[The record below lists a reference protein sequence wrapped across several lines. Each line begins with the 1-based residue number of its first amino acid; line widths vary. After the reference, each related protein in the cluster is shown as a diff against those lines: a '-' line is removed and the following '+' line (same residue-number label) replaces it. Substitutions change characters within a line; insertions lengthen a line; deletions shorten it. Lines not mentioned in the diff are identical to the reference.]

1 MSTMQQNDLYQVD
14 EPWKMK
20 DEKHSGA
27 FINILITGD
36 AFSGLGIL
44 IFIIRLNKAKYKQGE
59 DKERRELV
67 GSNPPQRNWKG
78 IAIALLV
85 ILVICSLIVT
95 SVILLTPVEDN
106 SLSQKKKITVEDLFS
121 DDFKIHD
128 PEAKWI
134 TEECNTGKR
143 RERNKSCALLL
154 VMEQAGH
161 REGDGL
167 PPPGAWLQERETWHF
182 HGNFTMRRI
191 AFGESKVA
199 RQKKEES
206 LMGVDNE
213 FIYRNQNGTVILRN
227 VETNS
232 STILIEN
239 KKIVSLKA
247 IRYEVS
253 PDREYALFAFDVEPE
268 WKSDAV
274 AGSAVKGSAAG
285 KEQFSLLRGFPPAK
299 CISIHIQHIMSSAKY
314 LMVTSG
320 FNNGEEEIHRAE
332 IRSFPGKR
340 CAGGSVPSRF
350 PSNPRL
356 CSRCSPKIAM
366 LEPEEDGE
374 HITGMLLELSSAPPA
389 ALPGV
394 LQVCKT
400 LHECPTLSPS
410 NFKRSPRSAVSA
422 QNVLEIHGKSVVM
435 WVDILETMDPQN
447 LYPPEVSNAK
457 LQYAGWGPKGQQ
469 LNMLSAT
476 RYLTQPD
483 ECNEALKDQTIFIF
497 ENNIY
502 YCAHVGK
509 QAIRVVS
516 TGKEGVI
523 FNGLSD
529 WLYEVLRPLAATAEP
544 PGWVTVTDHNLPLT
558 SPKRGTENK
567 TRLVLTPE
575 LTLSQ
580 GELVIERVAMV
591 QCLVSFY
598 SSDQRDILVGLGIH
612 QRVVYK
618 PEEILKT
625 HIAHWWSPD
634 GTRLAYATINASR
647 VPTMEIPI
655 YTGILYPTVKTYH
668 YPKAG
673 MENPTISLHVIGL
686 NGPTHDL
693 EMTPPDDQRM
703 RDYYITMVKW
713 ATSTKVAVNWL
724 NRAQNVSILTLCDAT
739 TGVCTKKHED
749 ESDAWLHRQ
758 PNSSNDDLQAITSGD
773 WDVTK
778 ILAYDEKRQKIYFH
792 STEDSPRRR
801 HLYSHPAAIT
811 TSVMKGRAEIFELE
825 VNENVQLAVNDR
837 QMPKVEY
844 MEIKIDDYRLPMQI
858 LKPATF
864 ADTTHYPLLLVVDGT
879 PGSQIVTERF
889 EVTWESVMVSSHNAI
904 VLKFDGR
911 GSGFQGAKLLH
922 EVKRRLGLLEEKDQL
937 EAVRTMLQEHFIDK
951 TRVGV
956 FGKDYGGY
964 LSTYML
970 PAGEDNQ
977 VFTCGAALSP
987 VTDFRLYA
995 SAFSERYLG
1004 LHGVDNRAYEIY
1016 PDQSH
1021 YFSNAA
1027 FEQHLY
1033 QSIVNFFVECF
1044 QTTSW
1049 SHDFFETTT
1058 TTEKPPL
1065 NSVFLL
1071 KGLLE
1076 HSRTLSCSEG
1086 KGSAAGKGS
1095 CKASSLRKEGLLSD
1109 GSIPT
1114 SASP

>member
-1 MSTMQQNDLYQVD
+1 MTTAKEQNASGKQAQQQDQ
-14 EPWKMK
+14 
-20 DEKHSGA
+20 
-27 FINILITGD
+27 
-36 AFSGLGIL
+36 
-44 IFIIRLNKAKYKQGE
+44 
-59 DKERRELV
+59 ELV

-134 TEECNTGKR
+134 T
-143 RERNKSCALLL
+143 
-154 VMEQAGH
+154 
-161 REGDGL
+161 
-167 PPPGAWLQERETWHF
+167 
-182 HGNFTMRRI
+182 
-191 AFGESKVA
+191 
-199 RQKKEES
+199 
-206 LMGVDNE
+206 DNE

-253 PDREYALFAFDVEPE
+253 PDREYALFAFDVEP
-268 WKSDAV
+268 V
-274 AGSAVKGSAAG
+274 Y
-285 KEQFSLLRGFPPAK
+285 
-299 CISIHIQHIMSSAKY
+299 QHSYTAYYVLS
-314 LMVTSG
+314 
-320 FNNGEEEIHRAE
+320 
-332 IRSFPGKR
+332 
-340 CAGGSVPSRF
+340 
-350 PSNPRL
+350 
-356 CSRCSPKIAM
+356 KI
-366 LEPEEDGE
+366 P
-374 HITGMLLELSSAPPA
+374 
-389 ALPGV
+389 
-394 LQVCKT
+394 
-400 LHECPTLSPS
+400 
-410 NFKRSPRSAVSA
+410 
-422 QNVLEIHGKSVVM
+422 HG
-435 WVDILETMDPQN
+435 DPQN

-469 LNMLSAT
+469 L
-476 RYLTQPD
+476 
-483 ECNEALKDQTIFIF
+483 IFIF

-529 WLYEVLRPLAATAEP
+529 WLYE
-544 PGWVTVTDHNLPLT
+544 
-558 SPKRGTENK
+558 
-567 TRLVLTPE
+567 
-575 LTLSQ
+575 
-580 GELVIERVAMV
+580 
-591 QCLVSFY
+591 
-598 SSDQRDILVGLGIH
+598 
-612 QRVVYK
+612 
-618 PEEILKT
+618 EEILKT

-655 YTGILYPTVKTYH
+655 YTGIIYPTVKTYH
-668 YPKAG
+668 YPKVG

-758 PNSSNDDLQAITSGD
+758 NEEPVFSKDGRKFFFVRAIPQGGRGHFYHIAMSSSQPNSSNDDLQAITSGD

-801 HLYSHPAAIT
+801 HLYSASTNGNFNRRCLSCDLIENCTYFSASFSHNLEYFLLTCEGPRVPMVTVHNT
-811 TSVMKGRAEIFELE
+811 TDAQKIFELE
-825 VNENVQLAVNDR
+825 INENVQLAVNDR

-844 MEIKIDDYRLPMQI
+844 KEIKIDDYRLPMQI

-864 ADTTHYPLLLVVDGT
+864 SDTAHYPLLLIVDGT

-970 PAGEDNQ
+970 PAGEENQ

-1004 LHGVDNRAYEIY
+1004 LNGIDNKAYDISKLSHRVSLLKEQTFLIIHATADEKIHFQHTTDLITHLIRAKANYSLQIY

-1044 QTTSW
+1044 QVP
-1049 SHDFFETTT
+1049 D
-1058 TTEKPPL
+1058 KLPL
-1065 NSVFLL
+1065 APL
-1071 KGLLE
+1071 KE
-1076 HSRTLSCSEG
+1076 E
-1086 KGSAAGKGS
+1086 
-1095 CKASSLRKEGLLSD
+1095 ED
-1109 GSIPT
+1109 DD
-1114 SASP
+1114 

>member
-1 MSTMQQNDLYQVD
+1 MTTAKEQNASGKQAQQQDQ
-14 EPWKMK
+14 
-20 DEKHSGA
+20 
-27 FINILITGD
+27 
-36 AFSGLGIL
+36 
-44 IFIIRLNKAKYKQGE
+44 
-59 DKERRELV
+59 ELV

-134 TEECNTGKR
+134 N
-143 RERNKSCALLL
+143 
-154 VMEQAGH
+154 
-161 REGDGL
+161 
-167 PPPGAWLQERETWHF
+167 
-182 HGNFTMRRI
+182 
-191 AFGESKVA
+191 
-199 RQKKEES
+199 
-206 LMGVDNE
+206 DNE

-253 PDREYALFAFDVEPE
+253 PDREYALFAFDVEP
-268 WKSDAV
+268 V
-274 AGSAVKGSAAG
+274 Y
-285 KEQFSLLRGFPPAK
+285 
-299 CISIHIQHIMSSAKY
+299 QHSYTAYYVLS
-314 LMVTSG
+314 
-320 FNNGEEEIHRAE
+320 
-332 IRSFPGKR
+332 
-340 CAGGSVPSRF
+340 
-350 PSNPRL
+350 
-356 CSRCSPKIAM
+356 KI
-366 LEPEEDGE
+366 P
-374 HITGMLLELSSAPPA
+374 
-389 ALPGV
+389 
-394 LQVCKT
+394 
-400 LHECPTLSPS
+400 
-410 NFKRSPRSAVSA
+410 
-422 QNVLEIHGKSVVM
+422 HG
-435 WVDILETMDPQN
+435 DPQN

-469 LNMLSAT
+469 L
-476 RYLTQPD
+476 
-483 ECNEALKDQTIFIF
+483 IFIF

-529 WLYEVLRPLAATAEP
+529 WLYE
-544 PGWVTVTDHNLPLT
+544 
-558 SPKRGTENK
+558 
-567 TRLVLTPE
+567 
-575 LTLSQ
+575 
-580 GELVIERVAMV
+580 
-591 QCLVSFY
+591 
-598 SSDQRDILVGLGIH
+598 
-612 QRVVYK
+612 
-618 PEEILKT
+618 EEILKT

-758 PNSSNDDLQAITSGD
+758 NEEPIFSRDGRKFFFVRAIPQGGRGHFYHIAMSSSQPNSSNDDLQAITSGD

-778 ILAYDEKRQKIYFH
+778 ILAYDERRQKIYFH

-801 HLYSHPAAIT
+801 HLYSASTNGNFNRRCLSCDLIENCTYFSASFSHNLEYFLLTCEGPRVPMVTVHNT
-811 TSVMKGRAEIFELE
+811 TDAQKIFELE

-864 ADTTHYPLLLVVDGT
+864 ADTAHYPLLLVVDGT
-879 PGSQIVTERF
+879 PGSQSVTERF

-977 VFTCGAALSP
+977 VFACGAALSP

-1004 LHGVDNRAYEIY
+1004 LHGVDNRAYEISKLSHRVSLLKDQTFLIIHATADEKIHFQHTTDLITHLIRAKANYSLQIY

-1044 QTTSW
+1044 QVP
-1049 SHDFFETTT
+1049 D
-1058 TTEKPPL
+1058 KLPL
-1065 NSVFLL
+1065 APL
-1071 KGLLE
+1071 KE
-1076 HSRTLSCSEG
+1076 E
-1086 KGSAAGKGS
+1086 
-1095 CKASSLRKEGLLSD
+1095 EED
-1109 GSIPT
+1109 D
-1114 SASP
+1114 

>member
-1 MSTMQQNDLYQVD
+1 MNKTKLSR
-14 EPWKMK
+14 MK
-20 DEKHSGA
+20 RFKK
-27 FINILITGD
+27 IW
-36 AFSGLGIL
+36 
-44 IFIIRLNKAKYKQGE
+44 
-59 DKERRELV
+59 RELV

-134 TEECNTGKR
+134 T
-143 RERNKSCALLL
+143 
-154 VMEQAGH
+154 
-161 REGDGL
+161 
-167 PPPGAWLQERETWHF
+167 
-182 HGNFTMRRI
+182 
-191 AFGESKVA
+191 
-199 RQKKEES
+199 
-206 LMGVDNE
+206 DNE

-227 VETNS
+227 VKTNS

-253 PDREYALFAFDVEPE
+253 PDREYALFAFDVEP
-268 WKSDAV
+268 V
-274 AGSAVKGSAAG
+274 Y
-285 KEQFSLLRGFPPAK
+285 
-299 CISIHIQHIMSSAKY
+299 QHSYTAYYVLS
-314 LMVTSG
+314 
-320 FNNGEEEIHRAE
+320 
-332 IRSFPGKR
+332 
-340 CAGGSVPSRF
+340 
-350 PSNPRL
+350 
-356 CSRCSPKIAM
+356 KI
-366 LEPEEDGE
+366 P
-374 HITGMLLELSSAPPA
+374 
-389 ALPGV
+389 
-394 LQVCKT
+394 
-400 LHECPTLSPS
+400 
-410 NFKRSPRSAVSA
+410 
-422 QNVLEIHGKSVVM
+422 HG
-435 WVDILETMDPQN
+435 DPQN

-469 LNMLSAT
+469 L
-476 RYLTQPD
+476 
-483 ECNEALKDQTIFIF
+483 IFIF

-529 WLYEVLRPLAATAEP
+529 WLYE
-544 PGWVTVTDHNLPLT
+544 
-558 SPKRGTENK
+558 
-567 TRLVLTPE
+567 
-575 LTLSQ
+575 
-580 GELVIERVAMV
+580 
-591 QCLVSFY
+591 
-598 SSDQRDILVGLGIH
+598 
-612 QRVVYK
+612 
-618 PEEILKT
+618 EEILKT

-655 YTGILYPTVKTYH
+655 YTGIIYPTVKTYH
-668 YPKAG
+668 YPKVG

-758 PNSSNDDLQAITSGD
+758 NEEPVFSKDGRKFFFVRAIPQGGRGHFYHIAMSSSQPNSSNDDLQAITSGD

-801 HLYSHPAAIT
+801 HLYSASTNGNFNRRCLSCDLIENCTYFSASFSHNLEYFLLTCEGPRVPMVTVHNT
-811 TSVMKGRAEIFELE
+811 TDAQKIFELE

-844 MEIKIDDYRLPMQI
+844 KEIKIDDYRLPMQI

-864 ADTTHYPLLLVVDGT
+864 SDTAHYPLLLIVDGT

-970 PAGEDNQ
+970 PAGEENQ

-1004 LHGVDNRAYEIY
+1004 LNGIDNKAYDISKLSHRVSLLKEQTFLIIHATADEKIHFQHTTDLITHLIRAKANYSLQIY

-1044 QTTSW
+1044 QVP
-1049 SHDFFETTT
+1049 D
-1058 TTEKPPL
+1058 KLPL
-1065 NSVFLL
+1065 APL
-1071 KGLLE
+1071 KE
-1076 HSRTLSCSEG
+1076 E
-1086 KGSAAGKGS
+1086 
-1095 CKASSLRKEGLLSD
+1095 ED
-1109 GSIPT
+1109 DD
-1114 SASP
+1114 

>member
-1 MSTMQQNDLYQVD
+1 MTTAKEQNASGKQAQQQDQ
-14 EPWKMK
+14 
-20 DEKHSGA
+20 
-27 FINILITGD
+27 
-36 AFSGLGIL
+36 
-44 IFIIRLNKAKYKQGE
+44 
-59 DKERRELV
+59 ELV

-134 TEECNTGKR
+134 T
-143 RERNKSCALLL
+143 
-154 VMEQAGH
+154 
-161 REGDGL
+161 
-167 PPPGAWLQERETWHF
+167 
-182 HGNFTMRRI
+182 
-191 AFGESKVA
+191 
-199 RQKKEES
+199 
-206 LMGVDNE
+206 DNE

-247 IRYEVS
+247 IQYEVS
-253 PDREYALFAFDVEPE
+253 PDREYALFAFDVEP
-268 WKSDAV
+268 V
-274 AGSAVKGSAAG
+274 Y
-285 KEQFSLLRGFPPAK
+285 
-299 CISIHIQHIMSSAKY
+299 QHSYTAYYVLS
-314 LMVTSG
+314 
-320 FNNGEEEIHRAE
+320 
-332 IRSFPGKR
+332 
-340 CAGGSVPSRF
+340 
-350 PSNPRL
+350 
-356 CSRCSPKIAM
+356 KI
-366 LEPEEDGE
+366 P
-374 HITGMLLELSSAPPA
+374 
-389 ALPGV
+389 
-394 LQVCKT
+394 
-400 LHECPTLSPS
+400 
-410 NFKRSPRSAVSA
+410 
-422 QNVLEIHGKSVVM
+422 HG
-435 WVDILETMDPQN
+435 DPQN

-469 LNMLSAT
+469 L
-476 RYLTQPD
+476 
-483 ECNEALKDQTIFIF
+483 IFIF

-529 WLYEVLRPLAATAEP
+529 WLYE
-544 PGWVTVTDHNLPLT
+544 
-558 SPKRGTENK
+558 
-567 TRLVLTPE
+567 
-575 LTLSQ
+575 
-580 GELVIERVAMV
+580 
-591 QCLVSFY
+591 
-598 SSDQRDILVGLGIH
+598 
-612 QRVVYK
+612 
-618 PEEILKT
+618 EEILKT

-655 YTGILYPTVKTYH
+655 YTGIIYPTVKTYH
-668 YPKAG
+668 YPKVG

-758 PNSSNDDLQAITSGD
+758 NEEPVFSKDGRKFFFVRAIPQGGRGHFYHIAMSSSQPNSSNDDLQAITSGD

-801 HLYSHPAAIT
+801 HLYSASTNGNFNRRCLSCDLIENCTYFSASFSHNLEYFLLTCEGPRVPMVTVHNT
-811 TSVMKGRAEIFELE
+811 TDAQKIFELE

-844 MEIKIDDYRLPMQI
+844 KEIKIDDYRLPMQI

-864 ADTTHYPLLLVVDGT
+864 SDTAHYPLLLIVDGT

-970 PAGEDNQ
+970 PAGEENQ

-1004 LHGVDNRAYEIY
+1004 LNGIDNKAYDISKLSHRVSLLKEQTFLIIHATADEKIHFQHTTDLITHLIRAKANYSLQIY

-1044 QTTSW
+1044 QVP
-1049 SHDFFETTT
+1049 D
-1058 TTEKPPL
+1058 KLPL
-1065 NSVFLL
+1065 APL
-1071 KGLLE
+1071 KE
-1076 HSRTLSCSEG
+1076 E
-1086 KGSAAGKGS
+1086 
-1095 CKASSLRKEGLLSD
+1095 ED
-1109 GSIPT
+1109 DD
-1114 SASP
+1114 

>member
-1 MSTMQQNDLYQVD
+1 MNKTKLSR
-14 EPWKMK
+14 MK
-20 DEKHSGA
+20 RFKK
-27 FINILITGD
+27 IW
-36 AFSGLGIL
+36 
-44 IFIIRLNKAKYKQGE
+44 
-59 DKERRELV
+59 RELV

-134 TEECNTGKR
+134 T
-143 RERNKSCALLL
+143 
-154 VMEQAGH
+154 
-161 REGDGL
+161 
-167 PPPGAWLQERETWHF
+167 
-182 HGNFTMRRI
+182 
-191 AFGESKVA
+191 
-199 RQKKEES
+199 
-206 LMGVDNE
+206 DNE

-247 IRYEVS
+247 IQYEVS
-253 PDREYALFAFDVEPE
+253 PDREYALFAFDVEP
-268 WKSDAV
+268 V
-274 AGSAVKGSAAG
+274 Y
-285 KEQFSLLRGFPPAK
+285 
-299 CISIHIQHIMSSAKY
+299 QHSYTAYYVLS
-314 LMVTSG
+314 
-320 FNNGEEEIHRAE
+320 
-332 IRSFPGKR
+332 
-340 CAGGSVPSRF
+340 
-350 PSNPRL
+350 
-356 CSRCSPKIAM
+356 KI
-366 LEPEEDGE
+366 P
-374 HITGMLLELSSAPPA
+374 
-389 ALPGV
+389 
-394 LQVCKT
+394 
-400 LHECPTLSPS
+400 
-410 NFKRSPRSAVSA
+410 
-422 QNVLEIHGKSVVM
+422 HG
-435 WVDILETMDPQN
+435 DPQN

-469 LNMLSAT
+469 L
-476 RYLTQPD
+476 
-483 ECNEALKDQTIFIF
+483 IFIF

-529 WLYEVLRPLAATAEP
+529 WLYE
-544 PGWVTVTDHNLPLT
+544 
-558 SPKRGTENK
+558 
-567 TRLVLTPE
+567 
-575 LTLSQ
+575 
-580 GELVIERVAMV
+580 
-591 QCLVSFY
+591 
-598 SSDQRDILVGLGIH
+598 
-612 QRVVYK
+612 
-618 PEEILKT
+618 EEILKT

-655 YTGILYPTVKTYH
+655 YTGIIYPTVKTYH
-668 YPKAG
+668 YPKVG

-758 PNSSNDDLQAITSGD
+758 NEEPVFSKDGRKFFFVRAIPQGGRGHFYHIAMSSSQPNSSNDDLQAITSGD

-801 HLYSHPAAIT
+801 HLYSASTNGNFNRRCLSCDLIENCTYFSASFSHNLEYFLLTCEGPRVPMVTVHNT
-811 TSVMKGRAEIFELE
+811 TDAQKIFELE

-844 MEIKIDDYRLPMQI
+844 KEIKIDDYRLPMQI

-864 ADTTHYPLLLVVDGT
+864 SDTAHYPLLLIVDGT

-970 PAGEDNQ
+970 PAGEENQ

-1004 LHGVDNRAYEIY
+1004 LNGIDNKAYDISKLSHRVSLLKEQTFLIIHATADEKIHFQHTTDLITHLIRAKANYSLQIY

-1044 QTTSW
+1044 QVP
-1049 SHDFFETTT
+1049 D
-1058 TTEKPPL
+1058 KLPL
-1065 NSVFLL
+1065 APL
-1071 KGLLE
+1071 KE
-1076 HSRTLSCSEG
+1076 E
-1086 KGSAAGKGS
+1086 
-1095 CKASSLRKEGLLSD
+1095 ED
-1109 GSIPT
+1109 DD
-1114 SASP
+1114 

>member
-1 MSTMQQNDLYQVD
+1 MTTAKEQNASGKQAQQQDQ
-14 EPWKMK
+14 
-20 DEKHSGA
+20 
-27 FINILITGD
+27 
-36 AFSGLGIL
+36 
-44 IFIIRLNKAKYKQGE
+44 
-59 DKERRELV
+59 ELV

-134 TEECNTGKR
+134 T
-143 RERNKSCALLL
+143 
-154 VMEQAGH
+154 
-161 REGDGL
+161 
-167 PPPGAWLQERETWHF
+167 
-182 HGNFTMRRI
+182 
-191 AFGESKVA
+191 
-199 RQKKEES
+199 
-206 LMGVDNE
+206 DNE

-227 VETNS
+227 VETNT

-253 PDREYALFAFDVEPE
+253 PDREYALFAFDVEP
-268 WKSDAV
+268 V
-274 AGSAVKGSAAG
+274 Y
-285 KEQFSLLRGFPPAK
+285 
-299 CISIHIQHIMSSAKY
+299 QHSYTAYYVLS
-314 LMVTSG
+314 
-320 FNNGEEEIHRAE
+320 
-332 IRSFPGKR
+332 
-340 CAGGSVPSRF
+340 
-350 PSNPRL
+350 
-356 CSRCSPKIAM
+356 KI
-366 LEPEEDGE
+366 P
-374 HITGMLLELSSAPPA
+374 
-389 ALPGV
+389 
-394 LQVCKT
+394 
-400 LHECPTLSPS
+400 
-410 NFKRSPRSAVSA
+410 
-422 QNVLEIHGKSVVM
+422 HG
-435 WVDILETMDPQN
+435 DPQN

-469 LNMLSAT
+469 L
-476 RYLTQPD
+476 
-483 ECNEALKDQTIFIF
+483 IFIF

-529 WLYEVLRPLAATAEP
+529 WLYE
-544 PGWVTVTDHNLPLT
+544 
-558 SPKRGTENK
+558 
-567 TRLVLTPE
+567 
-575 LTLSQ
+575 
-580 GELVIERVAMV
+580 
-591 QCLVSFY
+591 
-598 SSDQRDILVGLGIH
+598 
-612 QRVVYK
+612 
-618 PEEILKT
+618 EEILKT

-758 PNSSNDDLQAITSGD
+758 NEEPIFSRDGRKFFFVRAIPQGGRGHFYHIAMASSQPNSSNDDLQAITSGD

-801 HLYSHPAAIT
+801 HLYSASTNGNFNRRCLSCDLIENCTYFSASFSHNLEYFLLTCEGPRVPMVTVHNT
-811 TSVMKGRAEIFELE
+811 TDAQKIFELE

-864 ADTTHYPLLLVVDGT
+864 ADTSHYPLLLVVDGT

-889 EVTWESVMVSSHNAI
+889 EVTWESVMVSAHNAI

-1004 LHGVDNRAYEIY
+1004 LHGVDNRAYEISKLSHRVSLLKEQTFLIIHATADEKIHFQHTTDLITHLIRAKANYSLQIY

-1044 QTTSW
+1044 QVP
-1049 SHDFFETTT
+1049 D
-1058 TTEKPPL
+1058 KLPL
-1065 NSVFLL
+1065 APL
-1071 KGLLE
+1071 KE
-1076 HSRTLSCSEG
+1076 E
-1086 KGSAAGKGS
+1086 
-1095 CKASSLRKEGLLSD
+1095 EED
-1109 GSIPT
+1109 D
-1114 SASP
+1114 